1 MLLQQE
7 LRRAPELHNPL
18 GSPELLGALEMLNPL
33 QVLELLYSSVVGCL
47 LPFCVRCCK
56 NFPSNSLDSELSES
70 SEDSESEDVP
80 S

>member
-47 LPFCVRCCK
+47 LPFCVRCCT